1 MSDRVWRMGGVMVA
15 VGREAGGW
23 AVQRLSDEGDELA
36 PPQLVSDVMAGI
48 AALERERPRW
58 LWAGAEQVYPELLRA
73 GLRLRRCHDLELI
86 EGLLIA
92 YAGDYGA
99 PRSVEAA
106 YARLSGD
113 PVPADVPIR
122 QADPPGLGQA
132 TLFGDAKPAADLARL
147 REVYRDQLDRLAK
160 VEQPG
165 RFRLLAAAES
175 ASALIAVEMGHDGLP
190 WRRDVHEEILVDLLG
205 LRMGGVPKRLSDLAA
220 RIGAELGTPGLH
232 PDSPAELRKAL
243 RRNGVDVP
251 NTRSWT
257 LKQVDHPVI
266 PALVEYRELYRIWTA
281 HGWSW
286 RDQWVH
292 NGRFHPAYIPAG
304 VVSGRWATRGGGALQ
319 IPKAVRGAVRA
330 DDGCKLVVADAGQL
344 EPRILAAVSGDPGL
358 GRAAAEGDLYAALA
372 KESFGGDRAK
382 AKVALLGAMYG
393 QTGGAAAPALAALRG
408 SYPQAWAVVEAAART
423 GETGGLVRSW
433 LGRTC
438 PPSTLAGSWP
448 DERLGAPPWR
458 IRDDGGPPGEALGVS
473 ASGRARGRFTRNF
486 VIQATAAEWAATL
499 LALTRDALWDKQAR
513 MVFFQHDEVIVHCPR
528 EEADAVAGALA
539 EAGKRAGELLFG
551 TSPVRFPLNVAV
563 VDSYADAK

>member
-1 MSDRVWRMGGVMVA
+1 MSDRVWRMGGVVMMA

-36 PPQLVSDVMAGI
+36 SPQVVDDLAT
-48 AALERERPRW
+48 LERERPRW

-86 EGLLIA
+86 EALLLGH
-92 YAGDYGA
+92 AGDYGA
-99 PRSVEAA
+99 PRSVDAA
-106 YARLSGD
+106 FARLSGD
-113 PVPADVPIR
+113 PVPADMPMR

-132 TLFGDAKPAADLARL
+132 TLFGDAKSSAGLAQL
-147 REVYRDQLDRLAK
+147 RAVYRDQLDRMAK
-160 VEQPG
+160 ADQPG

-175 ASALIAVEMGHDGLP
+175 ASALIAAEMGHDGLP
-190 WRRDVHEEILVDLLG
+190 WREEAHDAILTDLLG
-205 LRMGGVPKRLSDLAA
+205 PRMGGMPRRLADLAV
-220 RIGAELGTPGLH
+220 RIATELGTPGLH

-243 RRNGVDVP
+243 RRNGIDVP

-257 LKQVDHPVI
+257 LKQVEHPVI
-266 PALVEYRELYRIWTA
+266 PALLEYRELYRIWTA

-292 NGRFHPAYIPAG
+292 NGRFHAAYVPSG

-330 DDGCKLVVADAGQL
+330 DAGCKLVVADAGQL

-358 GRAAAEGDLYAALA
+358 GRAAAQGDLYAALA
-372 KESFGGDRAK
+372 AESFGGDRAK

-408 SYPQAWAVVEAAART
+408 SYPQAWAVVESAART
-423 GETGGLVRSW
+423 GESGGLVRSW

-438 PPSTLAGSWP
+438 PPSTLAGSWL
-448 DERLGAPPWR
+448 DEG
-458 IRDDGGPPGEALGVS
+458 

-499 LALTRDALWDKQAR
+499 LALARDALWDKRAR
-513 MVFFQHDEVIVHCPR
+513 MVFFQHDEVIVHCPAD
-528 EEADAVAGALA
+528 EAEFVSDALA
-539 EAGKRAGELLFG
+539 QAGKRAGELLFG
-551 TSPVRFPLNVAV
+551 DSPVRFPMNIAV
-563 VDSYADAK
+563 VDSYSEATK

>member
-1 MSDRVWRMGGVMVA
+1 MVA
-15 VGREAGGW
+15 VAREGAGW
-23 AVQRLSDEGDELA
+23 AVQRLDDDGHALSPATAVPGLSDLAEL
-36 PPQLVSDVMAGI
+36 
-48 AALERERPRW
+48 EEERPRW
-58 LWAGAEQVYPELLRA
+58 LWAGAEQVYPELLGA
-73 GLRLRRCHDLELI
+73 GMRLRRCHDLELV
-86 EGLLIA
+86 EGLMIG

-99 PRSVEAA
+99 PRSVQAA
-106 YARLSGD
+106 RARLRGD
-113 PVPADVPIR
+113 PVPVDKPMR
-122 QADPPGLGQA
+122 QADPPGWGQA
-132 TLFGDAKPAADLARL
+132 TLFGDSAEAADLEAL
-147 REVYRDQLDRLAK
+147 ATVYRDQLDRQAK

-175 ASALIAVEMGHDGLP
+175 ASALIAVEMGHEGLP
-190 WRRDVHEEILVDLLG
+190 WSGDVHDEILVELLG
-205 LRMGGVPKRLSDLAA
+205 PRMGGMPRRL
-220 RIGAELGTPGLH
+220 AELATRIAVALDTPGLH

-243 RRNGVDVP
+243 RRNGIDVP

-286 RDQWVH
+286 RDQWVQS
-292 NGRFHPAYIPAG
+292 GRFHPAYIPAG

-330 DDGCKLVVADAGQL
+330 DPGWKLVVADAGQL

-358 GRAAAEGDLYAALA
+358 VRAAAGGDLYSALA

-408 SYPQAWAVVEAAART
+408 SYPQAWAVVESAART
-423 GETGGLVRSW
+423 GEGGGLVRSW

-438 PPSTLAGSWP
+438 PSSTLAGSWL
-448 DERLGAPPWR
+448 DEG
-458 IRDDGGPPGEALGVS
+458 

-499 LALTRDALWDKQAR
+499 LALTRDALWDKRAR
-513 MVFFQHDEVIVHCPR
+513 MVFFQHDEVIVHCPAD
-528 EEADAVAGALA
+528 EAQAVTEALG
-539 EAGKRAGELLFG
+539 EAGKRTGELLFG
-551 TSPVRFPLNVAV
+551 NSPVRFPLNVSV
-563 VDSYADAK
+563 VDSYADALK